1 MKWLRVMTWAIVS
14 MEPSPRI
21 ARKPAEFMISSLEGS
36 SADPPR
42 ELTNDVELK
51 VVP

>member
-21 ARKPAEFMISSLEGS
+21 ARKPAEFMISFLKEPARS
-36 SADPPR
+36 SSC
-42 ELTNDVELK
+42 ELTNDVELE